1 MSGVNGTERS
11 RTPTASNTAF
21 EIAEGT
27 TAAVGSPAHELTCFS
42 CGARVT
48 RSALLMQIANETTKR
63 AEAFIEI
70 SKKARSQP
78 RER

>member
-1 MSGVNGTERS
+1 MRIRVGHI
-11 RTPTASNTAF
+11 TARCDNCGCEDF
-21 EIAEGT
+21 QPLHAES
-27 TAAVGSPAHELTCFS
+27 SPAHELTCFS

-70 SKKARSQP
+70 SKKARNQP